1 MFRINSQDEIVRALL
16 SLLFI
21 SVITQIAEAEKPSPI
36 EAIEYRGGIRNSTGQ
51 YRLERKQQEILLAG
65 LREKTGFAELDFAES
80 GYLKIGNQNNF
91 AGGSSAA
98 RKLLV
103 AATASPILFNLENH
117 NHSSEVS
124 FARLAKSII
133 YRNLLTKAEIEVRPL
148 IIDFSDYSQLLGD
161 KDVMRSFDVAIT
173 VLHELVHGV
182 YRLQD
187 AVDDSNEIGECEN
200 LVNTIRRDL
209 GLPERQSYLARLS
222 GSNPRPGFLTRRA
235 ELQFL
240 RTKEKDGR
248 LKTEREILSW
258 DAVKVGLVMA
268 DDKSLSAKSNRKG
281 LKTTAAIH

>member
-1 MFRINSQDEIVRALL
+1 MFRINSQDEIVKALL
-16 SLLFI
+16 SLIFI
-21 SVITQIAEAEKPSPI
+21 SVITQIAEAEKQAPI

-51 YRLERKQQEILLAG
+51 YHLERKQQEILLAG
-65 LREKTGFAELDFAES
+65 LREKTGFTQLDFDAS
-80 GYLKIGNQNNF
+80 GYLKIGHQENF

-103 AATASPILFNLENH
+103 AATESPILFNLENH

-133 YRNLLTKAEIEVRPL
+133 YRNMLTKAEIEVRPL

-161 KDVMRSFDVAIT
+161 KDVMRSFDVGIT

-182 YRLQD
+182 YGLQD

-209 GLPERQSYLARLS
+209 SLPERQSYIARLS
-222 GSNPRPGFLTRRA
+222 PFNASSGTLVRRA
-235 ELQFL
+235 ELQFI
-240 RTKEKDGR
+240 RTKEVDGR
-248 LKTEREILSW
+248 RKTEWKILSW
-258 DAVKVGLVMA
+258 DAVKVGLVLA
-268 DDKSLSAKSNRKG
+268 DDKLLAGKSNRKG
-281 LKTTAAIH
+281 LKATAGIH